1 MLGSALLASCNY
13 SVTILLCLLKDFSFH
28 GSFLLFLLSI
38 GLFAQSHG
46 TLATLK
52 NQALLFLINRS
63 HLSVPHSAIFIES
76 LSLASCFKSSL
87 SLLSSMFFSF
97 FVGIPNY
104 RLHGNFLNKKVVF
117 FHFSK
122 AITPTKTTSKR
133 ECALGV
139 ITARRRMRY
148 SKWAVHSVT
157 VTKFD
162 LIVRRL
168 AILIVATV
176 AEVMCAKAM
185 PQGN

>member
-1 MLGSALLASCNY
+1 M
-13 SVTILLCLLKDFSFH
+13 D
-28 GSFLLFLLSI
+28 
-38 GLFAQSHG
+38 
-46 TLATLK
+46 
-52 NQALLFLINRS
+52 
-63 HLSVPHSAIFIES
+63 
-76 LSLASCFKSSL
+76 
-87 SLLSSMFFSF
+87 
-97 FVGIPNY
+97 
-104 RLHGNFLNKKVVF
+104 KKVVF

-185 PQGN
+185 PQGNRAAVHALPVDLLFAMLFAVLLTGTVSFHLAGFAAQILFFCVFFDAKLQLAVDHATEVRFLTVIALVKSASMHCELK